1 MMMSFDNYIQSLLSF
16 AGQNIGLVALIVFFA
31 ALSEAI
37 VLIGAVIP
45 GTAII
50 LAAAAIVG
58 ASRSPVWPILLAAI
72 LGAIAGDGISYWMG
86 HRYKHRIPQ
95 MWPFRRYPRLLDQGD
110 AYFASHGGK
119 SVFIARFLP
128 GVRAVVPISA
138 GLSGMSV
145 PRFYTANILS
155 ALIWAPVHVLP
166 ATALGASAAVL
177 GQASGRLL
185 VMLAIAGLAIAGL
198 ILLGWFGWSKL
209 LPRLSARQE
218 HMLERARTHDNWVN
232 RLVLRLLD
240 PERPDDR
247 AVALLIAAFSVAFLG
262 FINLLEEVAARG
274 ELARADLAM
283 SNFVQG
289 LRTDAGDQVM
299 IAITGFGDGVVIG
312 ALTIVALAWLAWRRS
327 WRLAGGLAI
336 LLVATAAFVPA
347 LKSTVQIARPLA
359 MYSGAEAY
367 SFPSGHATFAATL
380 FGFAGWL
387 TLRGLPLRWRW
398 LPLAVAA
405 IIIGLIVSS
414 RVYLAAHW
422 PSDVA
427 AGTIFGVG
435 ATLIVALIFRKDDL
449 TQARPAWLGLTLCA
463 ALLMIGSFHVYRT
476 YPAAEARY
484 VRNAPTV
491 TATKAEWAD
500 AGWATLPQ
508 HRIDLEGDLKEP
520 IVLQW
525 TGPVPE
531 LEAALA
537 KLGWASP
544 RPWSVATLASMFSPS
559 PSFAELPVLPRLN
572 NGRAA
577 VLTLMKT
584 SSDGATRQ
592 ILRAWSTPLSI
603 TDMNSASVLIIS
615 IVQETLWQP
624 LDLVALPRPDTAPS
638 GAAEHFDHMSDLVG
652 IRSRPGTGSLALAG
666 VK

>member
-1 MMMSFDNYIQSLLSF
+1 MMTFFDSYIQSLLAF
-16 AGQNIGLVALIVFFA
+16 AGQNIGLVALIVFLA

-58 ASRSPVWPILLAAI
+58 ASRSPIWPILLAAT

-95 MWPFRRYPRLLDQGD
+95 IWPFRRYPRLLDQGD

-138 GLSGMSV
+138 GVSGMSV
-145 PRFYTANILS
+145 PRFYAANILS
-155 ALIWAPVHVLP
+155 ALIWAPAHVLP

-185 VMLAIAGLAIAGL
+185 VMLAIAGLAIAGV
-198 ILLGWFGWSKL
+198 ILLGWFCWSKM
-209 LPRLSARQE
+209 LPWISARQE
-218 HMLERARTHDNWVN
+218 HILEWARTHDNSVS
-232 RLVLRLLD
+232 RLVLRVLD
-240 PERPDDR
+240 PARPDDR
-247 AVALLIAAFSVAFLG
+247 AVGLLVGAFAFAFLG

-283 SNFVQG
+283 SNFVQS
-289 LRTDAGDQVM
+289 LRTDVGDRIM
-299 IAITGFGDGVVIG
+299 IVITGFGDGIVIG

-347 LKSTVQIARPLA
+347 LKSTIQIARPLA

-367 SFPSGHATFAATL
+367 SFPSGHATFAATF

-398 LPLAVAA
+398 LPLAVSA

-427 AGTIFGVG
+427 AGTIFGIG
-435 ATLIVALIFRKDDL
+435 TTLIVALIFRKDDL
-449 TQARPAWLGLTLCA
+449 AQARPAWVGLTLCA
-463 ALLMIGSFHVYRT
+463 ALLMIGSIHVYRT
-476 YPAAEARY
+476 YPAAEVRY
-484 VRNAPTV
+484 VRHEPSVA
-491 TATKAEWAD
+491 ATKAEWAD
-500 AGWATLPQ
+500 ARWATLPR
-508 HRIDLEGDLKEP
+508 HRIDLEGDFKEP

-525 TGPVPE
+525 AGPPPE

-537 KLGWASP
+537 KLGWTSP
-544 RPWSVATLASMFSPS
+544 RPWSAATLASMFSS
-559 PSFAELPVLPRLN
+559 NPSFAELPVLPRLN
-572 NGRAA
+572 NGQAA
-577 VLTLMKT
+577 VVTMMKVST
-584 SSDGATRQ
+584 DGATRQ
-592 ILRAWSTPLSI
+592 ILRAWAAPLSI
-603 TDMNSASVLIIS
+603 TDLNSAPVLIIS
-615 IVQETLWQP
+615 VVRESIWKP
-624 LDLVALPRPDTAPS
+624 LDLVALPRPEAASS
-638 GAAEHFDHMSDLVG
+638 GAAELFDHMSGLIGV
-652 IRSRPGTGSLALAG
+652 RPSGKGLLALAG
-666 VK
+666 GK

>member
-1 MMMSFDNYIQSLLSF
+1 MMSLFDSYIQSLLAF

-37 VLIGAVIP
+37 VLIGAIIP

-58 ASRSPVWPILLAAI
+58 ASRSPAWPILLAAT

-95 MWPFRRYPRLLDQGD
+95 IWPFRRYPRLLDQGD

-138 GLSGMSV
+138 GVSGMSV
-145 PRFYTANILS
+145 PRFYAANILS
-155 ALIWAPVHVLP
+155 ALIWAPAHVLP

-185 VMLAIAGLAIAGL
+185 VMLAIAGLAIAGM
-198 ILLGWFGWSKL
+198 ILLGWFCWSKM
-209 LPRLSARQE
+209 LPWISARQE
-218 HMLERARTHDNWVN
+218 NILEWARTHDNSVS
-232 RLVLRLLD
+232 RLVLRVLD
-240 PERPDDR
+240 PARPDDR
-247 AVALLIAAFSVAFLG
+247 AVALLVGAFAVAFLV
-262 FINLLEEVAARG
+262 FINLLEDVAARG

-283 SNFVQG
+283 SNFIQG
-289 LRTDAGDQVM
+289 LRTDVGDQIM
-299 IAITGFGDGVVIG
+299 IAITGFGDGIVIS
-312 ALTIVALAWLAWRRS
+312 ALAIVALAWLAWRRS

-347 LKSTVQIARPLA
+347 LKSTIQIARPLA

-367 SFPSGHATFAATL
+367 SFPSGHATFAATF

-398 LPLAVAA
+398 LPLAVSA

-414 RVYLAAHW
+414 RVYLAAPW

-427 AGTIFGVG
+427 AGTIFGIG
-435 ATLIVALIFRKDDL
+435 TTLIVALIFRKDDL
-449 TQARPAWLGLTLCA
+449 AQARPAWLGLTLCA
-463 ALLMIGSFHVYRT
+463 ALLMIGSIHAYRT
-476 YPAAEARY
+476 YPAAEVRY
-484 VRNAPTV
+484 VRHEPSVA
-491 TATKAEWAD
+491 ATKAEWAD
-500 AGWATLPQ
+500 ARWATLPR
-508 HRIDLEGDLKEP
+508 HRIDLEGDFKEP

-525 TGPVPE
+525 AGPPPE

-537 KLGWASP
+537 KLGWTSP
-544 RPWSVATLASMFSPS
+544 RPWSAATLASMFSS
-559 PSFAELPVLPRLN
+559 TPSFAELPVLPRLN
-572 NGRAA
+572 NGQAA
-577 VLTLMKT
+577 VVTMMKVST
-584 SSDGATRQ
+584 DGATRQ
-592 ILRAWSTPLSI
+592 ILRAWATPLSI
-603 TDMNSASVLIIS
+603 TDLNSASVLIIS
-615 IVQETLWQP
+615 IVRETLWQP
-624 LDLVALPRPDTAPS
+624 LDLVALPRPEAASS
-638 GAAEHFDHMSDLVG
+638 GAVELFDHMSGLIGV
-652 IRSRPGTGSLALAG
+652 RPSGNGLLALAG
-666 VK
+666 GK